1 MNRNSSAIL
10 ALCSH
15 LCMGENI
22 VPLEPKEWSEIA
34 KKLMERDMQPAELFD
49 FSSSDL
55 TQNLDISQ
63 DYADRLVRLM
73 DRSASLAFEISR
85 YENMGITPV
94 TRADKAYPATLKKR
108 LGNSC
113 PPIFYCCGD
122 MSLLT
127 VECVGYAGSRTVSE
141 DDEEFTKSTVK
152 KTAAHG
158 YGVVSGGAKGIDTF
172 AEEAVLA
179 AGMTAVEFLSDSMLR
194 RLHKS
199 STVKAVNDGRLLLL
213 SVAKPDAG
221 FNVGIAMMR
230 NRYIYAHSIGTV
242 IVRSDLG
249 KGGTWAGAV
258 ENLKHGWCKE
268 LCWNNQDY
276 KGNMSL
282 IEKGAIPV
290 DSDWDG
296 NIDAAVPK
304 SAVSDQQQLSL
315 FDD

>member
-1 MNRNSSAIL
+1 MA
-10 ALCSH
+10 
-15 LCMGENI
+15 
-22 VPLEPKEWSEIA
+22 
-34 KKLMERDMQPAELFD
+34 
-49 FSSSDL
+49 
-55 TQNLDISQ
+55 
-63 DYADRLVRLM
+63 
-73 DRSASLAFEISR
+73 
-85 YENMGITPV
+85 
-94 TRADKAYPATLKKR
+94 
-108 LGNSC
+108 
-113 PPIFYCCGD
+113 
-122 MSLLT
+122 
-127 VECVGYAGSRTVSE
+127 
-141 DDEEFTKSTVK
+141 
-152 KTAAHG
+152 
-158 YGVVSGGAKGIDTF
+158 
-172 AEEAVLA
+172 
-179 AGMTAVEFLSDSMLR
+179 AVEFLSDSMLR

-304 SAVSDQQQLSL
+304 SAVSDQQQLSI